1 MTYRRIAAACAAA
14 MALQSAA
21 LWAHCEIPCGIYG
34 DELRFSMIEENIQ
47 TVEKSMKMIVEL
59 SGDSANANQMARW
72 VNNKES
78 HADHI
83 REIVTQY
90 FLTQRIKLPSPETE
104 AQEAYRNKLAL
115 LHQMLVYAM
124 KCKQT
129 TDTANAG
136 KLREL
141 AREFKQAYTAG

>member
-14 MALQSAA
+14 IALQAAA
-21 LWAHCEIPCGIYG
+21 LWGHCEIPCGIYG
-34 DELRFSMIEENIQ
+34 DELRFSMIEENIR
-47 TVEKSMKMIVEL
+47 TVEKSMKMIVDL
-59 SGDSANANQMARW
+59 SGDGANANQVARW
-72 VNNKES
+72 VNNKEK
-78 HADHI
+78 HADDI

-90 FLTQRIKLPSPETE
+90 FLTQRIKLPSQESE
-104 AQEAYRNKLAL
+104 EHEAYRNKLAL

-129 TDTANAG
+129 TDTVNAE

-141 AREFKQAYTAG
+141 AQEFKQAYSAG